1 MAVAVGGS
9 SDGKHK
15 CLPQLA
21 GLVQVVLRDADK
33 VRVRNVDRRLK
44 GLTKQVY
51 ILSYVVL
58 R

>member
-21 GLVQVVLRDADK
+21 GLVQVVLRDADE
-33 VRVRNVDRRLK
+33 VQVRNVDRRLK
-44 GLTKQVY
+44 VLRKRVY
-51 ILSYVVL
+51 ILL
-58 R
+58 